1 MTLSCCYIFLQ
12 YITNS
17 GDVLNS
23 IAGYTSLFKYLMES
37 PMHPVIAKT
46 FGGLSTQYY
55 FRHLILGALL
65 PALVLF
71 MLSQGGH
78 HIQIGMIV
86 FFVINTL
93 LYPYS
98 RFVYES
104 IIHFLIGENIF
115 LVNAVL
121 MLFVKLMT
129 MAICWSAAIFI
140 APVGLAYLY
149 FHHSKAND

>member
-1 MTLSCCYIFLQ
+1 
-12 YITNS
+12 
-17 GDVLNS
+17 
-23 IAGYTSLFKYLMES
+23 
-37 PMHPVIAKT
+37 MHPVITKT

-55 FRHLILGALL
+55 FRQLFFGSLL
-65 PALVLF
+65 PALLLF
-71 MLSQGGH
+71 MLSQSGH
-78 HIQIGMIV
+78 PIQISMIV

-129 MAICWSAAIFI
+129 MAMCWSAAIFI